1 MKFPRIAAEGVNF
14 PQIWPRRVEFP
25 PFFRILG
32 SKIKIFSARAFGA
45 RVCLV
50 SNWGGG
56 ATKKCSFVSA
66 SFWRVL
72 KTSSVS
78 ALCDPSTSIRSP
90 FCFKI
95 HETLKISFLFLQIS
109 HLRHEKRT
117 RARVC
122 VRHSEGI
129 WKHHYFPTLQPCM
142 SIPERP
148 RLFLETHSKFSRS
161 RLRRSRMPFL

>member
-14 PQIWPRRVEFP
+14 LQIWLRRVEFP
-25 PFFRILG
+25 PFFWISGL
-32 SKIKIFSARAFGA
+32 KIKIFSARAFGA

-72 KTSSVS
+72 KTSPVS
-78 ALCDPSTSIRSP
+78 ALCDPKH
-90 FCFKI
+90 FDKI
-95 HETLKISFLFLQIS
+95 PILFQNTRNAQNFFLVPTNLAS
-109 HLRHEKRT
+109 ATREKT
-117 RARVC
+117 RACVC
-122 VRHSEGI
+122 VRHSERI
-129 WKHHYFPTLQPCM
+129 WKHHYFPALQPCM